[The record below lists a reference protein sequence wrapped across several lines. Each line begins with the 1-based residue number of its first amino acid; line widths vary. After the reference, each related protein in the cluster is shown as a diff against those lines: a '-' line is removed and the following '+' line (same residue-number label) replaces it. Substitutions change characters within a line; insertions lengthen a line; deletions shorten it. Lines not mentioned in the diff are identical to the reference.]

1 MHVHPL
7 WRYCETC
14 SCCSASSLK
23 GRKAT
28 TFAPKWEGVDAV
40 AFIQSAVSDQQVATT
55 IFNTFCSRMTR
66 HFHHGFV
73 LRCLER
79 KRRRNI
85 SSVIGED
92 VLAIS
97 SKGLKID
104 DKDRFTT
111 KRLPYTSI
119 QSINRRK
126 YIVWVFVHSKF
137 QHIRFDV
144 KEIRQ
149 FLRLICSNSKNQEE
163 KPAVCVR
170 NDPSQNAWKFLTIEF
185 DDLISHNVFCIVCH
199 LLVSAFS
206 ELWPWFGPRLLWK
219 FGLILFSRS
228 WDFISL
234 KASRTPLKISD
245 IDVG

>member
-55 IFNTFCSRMTR
+55 IFHTFCSRMTR

-104 DKDRFTT
+104 DISQRSFYYQTVTGHLYSKYKPAKIYCLSVRAFQIPTQT
-111 KRLPYTSI
+111 L
-119 QSINRRK
+119 RR
-126 YIVWVFVHSKF
+126 
-137 QHIRFDV
+137 Q
-144 KEIRQ
+144 
-149 FLRLICSNSKNQEE
+149 SNSPILESHLF
-163 KPAVCVR
+163 VIFGR
-170 NDPSQNAWKFLTIEF
+170 RHTMLHF
-185 DDLISHNVFCIVCH
+185 DY
-199 LLVSAFS
+199 
-206 ELWPWFGPRLLWK
+206 
-219 FGLILFSRS
+219 
-228 WDFISL
+228 
-234 KASRTPLKISD
+234 
-245 IDVG
+245 